1 MSRAVSPGSRHLI
14 AHLVLALTTL
24 IVLVPF
30 VWVVAAGFRT
40 QISLLTGD
48 LLFTPTLK
56 SFQDVLFSKSS
67 DFLLNFRNS
76 LLVGGTSTLLCL
88 VLATLAAWSLH
99 RMRWPGYIMHAVLG
113 WALLFHMIPSIAL
126 AGAWF
131 SMFRAI
137 SLDNTFT
144 ALVLAH
150 VTLNLPMA
158 LWLMGVFVRD
168 VPEELIEAA
177 RIDGASTPAIL
188 SRIVVPIIAPGL
200 AATSVLLF
208 VFSWN
213 EFAVALNLSMKQTAT
228 VPVAIAKYAQSY
240 EIQYTQMAASAALS
254 IIPAVILLL
263 IAQRYIV
270 KGLTVGALK

>member
-1 MSRAVSPGSRHLI
+1 
-14 AHLVLALTTL
+14 
-24 IVLVPF
+24 
-30 VWVVAAGFRT
+30 
-40 QISLLTGD
+40 
-48 LLFTPTLK
+48 
-56 SFQDVLFSKSS
+56 
-67 DFLLNFRNS
+67 
-76 LLVGGTSTLLCL
+76 
-88 VLATLAAWSLH
+88 
-99 RMRWPGYIMHAVLG
+99 MHAVLG